1 MQTMAVS
8 PFSAHMSALE
18 LVLLLL
24 TAAVLVV
31 GFFRSVGLPP
41 ILGYLLVGALAGP
54 HALAF
59 IPDTKI
65 ARQFA
70 EYGIVFLMFSIGLE
84 FSLPKLFSMK
94 RLVFGLGAAQV
105 ALTVLGV
112 IGFAWLFGLT
122 LKGAIAVGGAIAMSS
137 TAVLVKLLVERLEL
151 DSAHGRQVVGVLLFQ
166 DLAVVPFLVVIPV
179 LALGTEESVEV
190 LLYAGV
196 KAAVALTLILYLG
209 PRLMQRWFYVVARR
223 KSSELFM
230 LNVLLV
236 TLGMA
241 FATELAG
248 LSLALGAFLAGM
260 LISETQ
266 YRYQVEED
274 IKPFRD
280 VLLGLFFVTVGM
292 RLDLALVLSQLLYVL
307 ITVLFILVGKF
318 VVAAGASRM
327 FGSSP
332 GNALRVGLWLCAG
345 GEFGFVLMALADSSN
360 VIPDNIQQIVLAAL
374 LLTLLMAPILAHY
387 ADRIVLRLVPSE
399 WLLRSMQLTSIAA
412 QSLATDGHALVCGYG
427 RNGQYLGRFLENEHI
442 AFIALDLDPER
453 VREAAAAGE
462 TVVFGD
468 ARKRETLIAAGISRA
483 SIIVVT
489 FVDTD
494 AALRVIDL
502 AHELRPDIPVVVRT
516 FDERDHDKLSAA
528 GATEVVAESLES
540 SLMLATHALVLLGM
554 PLNRV
559 LKRIRQLR
567 GDRYHLLRG
576 LYRGAEHLAEEAVS
590 ELNQARLHSV
600 SLAPGAWAIGHRI
613 GEFHFEDIRV
623 EVSAIRRRGIRAL
636 EPSSELSFES
646 GDVVVLLGA
655 PAELVRAESRLLKG
669 G

>member
-1 MQTMAVS
+1 MAPPSS
-8 PFSAHMSALE
+8 PTMSALE

-24 TAAVLVV
+24 AASVLVV

-59 IPDTKI
+59 IPDTDE

-94 RLVFGLGAAQV
+94 RLVFGLGATQV
-105 ALTVLGV
+105 AVSLLGV
-112 IGFAWLFGLT
+112 IAFASLFGLA
-122 LKGAIAVGGAIAMSS
+122 LKGAIAVGAAVAMSS
-137 TAVLVKLLVERLEL
+137 TAVLIKLLVERMEL
-151 DSAHGRQVVGVLLFQ
+151 DSAHGRQVIGVLLFQ

-179 LALGTEESVEV
+179 LALGAEESVEA
-190 LLYAGV
+190 LALAGV

-209 PRLMQRWFYVVARR
+209 PRLMQRWFFMVAQR
-223 KSSELFM
+223 KSPELFM

-292 RLDLALVLSQLLYVL
+292 RLNLALVLSELPYVVL
-307 ITVLFILVGKF
+307 TLLFILTGKF
-318 VVAAGASRM
+318 IVAAGAARL

-332 GNALRVGLWLCAG
+332 GNAQRVGIWLCAG
-345 GEFGFVLMALADSSN
+345 GEFGFVLMALADSARL
-360 VIPDNIQQIVLAAL
+360 IPDDILQIVLAAL
-374 LLTLLMAPILAHY
+374 LLSLLTAPILAHY

-412 QSLATDGHALVCGYG
+412 QSLATDGHAILCGYG
-427 RNGQYLGRFLENEHI
+427 RNGQYLGRFLENEGI
-442 AFIALDLDPER
+442 SFIALDLDPER

-468 ARKRETLIAAGISRA
+468 AAKRETLIAAGLSRA
-483 SIIVVT
+483 SIVVIT
-489 FVDTD
+489 FVDTE
-494 AALRVIDL
+494 AALRVIHL
-502 AHELRPDIPVVVRT
+502 VNELRADIAVVVRT
-516 FDERDHDKLSAA
+516 FDERDYDKLSAA
-528 GATEVVAESLES
+528 GATEVVPESLES
-540 SLMLATHALVLLGM
+540 SLMLATHALVLLGV
-554 PLNRV
+554 PLHRV
-559 LKRIRQLR
+559 LKRIRQFR

-576 LYRGAEHLAEEAVS
+576 LYRGAEHLAEEAAS
-590 ELNQARLHSV
+590 EQQHRRLHSV
-600 SLAPGAWAIGHRI
+600 PLAPGSWAIGHRI
-613 GEFHFEDIRV
+613 DEFHLEDIRV

-636 EPSSELSFES
+636 EPSSDLAFES

-655 PAELVRAESRLLKG
+655 PAELARAESRLLKG